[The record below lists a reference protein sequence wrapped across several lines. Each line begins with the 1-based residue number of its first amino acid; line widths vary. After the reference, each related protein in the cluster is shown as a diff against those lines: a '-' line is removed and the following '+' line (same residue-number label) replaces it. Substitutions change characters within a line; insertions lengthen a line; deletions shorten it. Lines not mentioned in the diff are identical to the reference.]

1 MIKKVYKRL
10 KAIFL
15 GSPPDILYALQEAKK
30 ISFGLHSY
38 IDNPMQIDGGEFI
51 RIGDNSSIGRYAWLG
66 TFLSYNRQQFSPS
79 ITIGNNV
86 RIGNYA
92 CITAIDN
99 IEIGDG
105 CLFSEYIYIS
115 DHAHGI
121 DAEKEISPKD
131 QDLYSKGPVKIG
143 KNTFVGY
150 RASILP
156 GVTLG
161 KHCVVGA
168 NSVVTKSFPDY
179 SMVAGIPARL
189 IKTYS
194 LEQKKWINVNHE

>member
-1 MIKKVYKRL
+1 MVRRLLKQVKK
-10 KAIFL
+10 IFFC
-15 GSPPDILYALQEAKK
+15 SPPEISQIQEKMQRMSIGK
-30 ISFGLHSY
+30 SSY
-38 IDNPMQIDGGEFI
+38 VEQPMQIDGAKFI
-51 RIGDNSSIGRYAWLG
+51 QIGDNSSIGRYAWLG
-66 TFLSYNRQQFSPS
+66 AFSSYRKQQFSPS

-92 CITAIDN
+92 CITAIDK

-121 DAEKEISPKD
+121 DASEEISPKD
-131 QDLYSKGPVKIG
+131 QDLYSKGCVTIG
-143 KNTFVGY
+143 KNTFLGY
-150 RASILP
+150 RVSILP
-156 GVTLG
+156 GVALG

-179 SMVAGIPARL
+179 SMIAGIPARI
-189 IKTYS
+189 IKKYS
-194 LEQKKWINVNHE
+194 LEQKKWINTDHE